1 MLHCALH
8 CVQYYFELS
17 LDGRVVARVENTSP
31 LQYAGVNVWAAQAQ
45 QGYPPTDAYIRNL
58 QYS

>member
-1 MLHCALH
+1 MH

-17 LDGRVVARVENTSP
+17 LDGRVVARVENTRP
-31 LQYAGVNVWAAQAQ
+31 LQYTGVNVWAAQAQ